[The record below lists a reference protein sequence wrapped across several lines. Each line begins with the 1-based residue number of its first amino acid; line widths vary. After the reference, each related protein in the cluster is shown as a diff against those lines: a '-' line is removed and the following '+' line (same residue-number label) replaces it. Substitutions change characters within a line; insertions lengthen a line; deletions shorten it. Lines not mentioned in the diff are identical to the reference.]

1 MERKWLVVGGSFV
14 ALALG
19 AQPMVLIAFTV
30 LMPAIISE
38 MGWSRGEISLAALA
52 FTFAGA
58 AAMPIFGRLID
69 RYGLLRCIAAGA
81 PLFLVMLGSISLTS
95 ANPMHFV
102 ALYGLL
108 GLLGTALTPLPY
120 AKAIAQTF
128 DSRRGLA
135 LGVAMAGTGFGSAII
150 PIVASSAIHGVGWRT
165 TYVVL
170 ASISAV
176 GAVAGLA
183 LIRAGLATKP
193 GECAPAP
200 AAATAD
206 APAPPI
212 QAGGDSLIFAKLA
225 GLVILASVALNGIP
239 AHMATIAGDR
249 GASGGFAAV
258 LVSIAGL
265 SSLVGRLIAGWLLDR
280 WHAANVGTIFFAL
293 ALVGIALLLHGGGA
307 ATLPFAACAFG
318 LALGGEIDL
327 VGYMVS
333 RYFELRR
340 YGELYGWLLAIFT
353 FGAGAG
359 AFIMGMS
366 FDLTGSYT
374 AALILFSGSLAASI
388 LLLRSLGPYRYAA
401 AQH

>member
-30 LMPAIISE
+30 LMPAIIAE

-81 PLFLVMLGSISLTS
+81 PLFLAMLGSISLTS
-95 ANPMHFV
+95 ANPLHFV

-128 DSRRGLA
+128 DSRRGFA
-135 LGVAMAGTGFGSAII
+135 LGMAMAGTGFGSAII
-150 PIVASSAIHGVGWRT
+150 PIVASAAIGGVGWRL
-165 TYVVL
+165 TYLVL

-183 LIRAGLATKP
+183 LIRAGLETQLR
-193 GECAPAP
+193 ERVPAP
-200 AAATAD
+200 AVAIPD
-206 APAPPI
+206 APAEPI
-212 QAGGDSLIFAKLA
+212 EVGGDALVFARLA

-249 GASGGFAAV
+249 GASGGFAAA

-280 WHAANVGTIFFAL
+280 WHAANVGTIFFTL
-293 ALVGIALLLHGGGA
+293 ALVGIALLLRGGGP
-307 ATLPFAACAFG
+307 ATLPFAACALG

-374 AALILFSGSLAASI
+374 AALVLFTGSLAASI
-388 LLLRSLGPYRYAA
+388 LLLRGLGPYRYAA